1 MQSPSLL
8 QTRRL
13 GVSKYYLVIIQ
24 WTRPVLSFKMP
35 QEIQSQAGA
44 NIIVLLVFWLSKCL
58 QILQLLVR
66 DDESQ
71 MSKCSGHHC

>member
-1 MQSPSLL
+1 MQSHSLL

-35 QEIQSQAGA
+35 QEIHHSAAGLLAFKMFA
-44 NIIVLLVFWLSKCL
+44 NFTAACL
-58 QILQLLVR
+58 
-66 DDESQ
+66 
-71 MSKCSGHHC
+71 